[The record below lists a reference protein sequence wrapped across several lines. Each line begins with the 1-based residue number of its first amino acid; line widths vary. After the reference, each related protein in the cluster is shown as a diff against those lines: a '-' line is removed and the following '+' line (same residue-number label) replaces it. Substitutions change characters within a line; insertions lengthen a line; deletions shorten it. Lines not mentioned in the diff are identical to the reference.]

1 MTRVRID
8 KSGLGRDIYITGHC
22 ANENS
27 GSAEATLVCA
37 AMTTLAQTIAQNVFD
52 SEDTGDTDIIDV
64 TLRSGQAVIS
74 YVTDD
79 DGLNTA
85 VDGICKGFDMLEENY
100 PRNDADTGAFGT
112 GAVFVQGRR
121 CVQECGQAQRRRK
134 GKGVA
139 P

>member
-8 KSGLGRDIYITGHC
+8 KSDLGRDIYITGHC

-74 YVTDD
+74 YVKDD

-100 PRNDADTGAFGT
+100 PEYVSCYRSE
-112 GAVFVQGRR
+112 R
-121 CVQECGQAQRRRK
+121 
-134 GKGVA
+134 
-139 P
+139 

>member
-85 VDGICKGFDMLEENY
+85 VDGICKGFDIPVIALKVY
-100 PRNDADTGAFGT
+100 DHIAHRL
-112 GAVFVQGRR
+112 VK
-121 CVQECGQAQRRRK
+121 AQSPD
-134 GKGVA
+134 GCHITL
-139 P
+139 

>member
-27 GSAEATLVCA
+27 GSTEATLVCA

-74 YVTDD
+74 CVTDD
-79 DGLNTA
+79 DG
-85 VDGICKGFDMLEENY
+85 
-100 PRNDADTGAFGT
+100 
-112 GAVFVQGRR
+112 
-121 CVQECGQAQRRRK
+121 
-134 GKGVA
+134 
-139 P
+139 

>member
-85 VDGICKGFDMLEENY
+85 VDGICLKKSQSGK
-100 PRNDADTGAFGT
+100 
-112 GAVFVQGRR
+112 
-121 CVQECGQAQRRRK
+121 AQSLLLS
-134 GKGVA
+134 GICILL
-139 P
+139 

>member
-27 GSAEATLVCA
+27 GSTEATLVCA

-85 VDGICKGFDMLEENY
+85 VDGYARGLICWRKTIRNMY
-100 PRNDADTGAFGT
+100 PATEVRGKYGSD
-112 GAVFVQGRR
+112 R
-121 CVQECGQAQRRRK
+121 ECAGDRRRYRK
-134 GKGVA
+134 R
-139 P
+139 

>member
-27 GSAEATLVCA
+27 GSTEATLVCA

-100 PRNDADTGAFGT
+100 PEYVSFYRSE
-112 GAVFVQGRR
+112 R
-121 CVQECGQAQRRRK
+121 
-134 GKGVA
+134 
-139 P
+139 

>member
-8 KSGLGRDIYITGHC
+8 KSGLGRDIYIT
-22 ANENS
+22 S
-27 GSAEATLVCA
+27 
-37 AMTTLAQTIAQNVFD
+37 MTTLAQTIAQNVFD

-100 PRNDADTGAFGT
+100 PEYVSCYRS
-112 GAVFVQGRR
+112 
-121 CVQECGQAQRRRK
+121 EW
-134 GKGVA
+134 
-139 P
+139 

>member
-27 GSAEATLVCA
+27 GSTEA
-37 AMTTLAQTIAQNVFD
+37 TLAQTIAQNVFD

-100 PRNDADTGAFGT
+100 PEYVSCYRSE
-112 GAVFVQGRR
+112 R
-121 CVQECGQAQRRRK
+121 
-134 GKGVA
+134 
-139 P
+139 

>member
-27 GSAEATLVCA
+27 GSTEAALVCA

-100 PRNDADTGAFGT
+100 PEYVSRY
-112 GAVFVQGRR
+112 RSER
-121 CVQECGQAQRRRK
+121 
-134 GKGVA
+134 
-139 P
+139 

>member
-85 VDGICKGFDMLEENY
+85 VD
-100 PRNDADTGAFGT
+100 
-112 GAVFVQGRR
+112 AVSFTHLTLPTNSLV
-121 CVQECGQAQRRRK
+121 
-134 GKGVA
+134 
-139 P
+139 

>member
-52 SEDTGDTDIIDV
+52 SEDTGNTDIIDV

-100 PRNDADTGAFGT
+100 PEYVSCCRGE
-112 GAVFVQGRR
+112 R
-121 CVQECGQAQRRRK
+121 
-134 GKGVA
+134 
-139 P
+139 

>member
-74 YVTDD
+74 LSLIHIYSFKGYYSVFCVLKNVHDCENEEKIRKTEGIYVQ
-79 DGLNTA
+79 
-85 VDGICKGFDMLEENY
+85 MLKMR
-100 PRNDADTGAFGT
+100 RN
-112 GAVFVQGRR
+112 V
-121 CVQECGQAQRRRK
+121 
-134 GKGVA
+134 
-139 P
+139 